1 VTTERPATPIGLV
14 APARTIRL
22 AGGSTATRAEQDP
35 HMSDS
40 SPSLRSPI
48 RLLAMLALAS
58 SLVVQAG
65 CTAVIATGAVVG
77 ATVGLGA
84 AVVGTAVGAG
94 VAAGGAVIDAVSSG
108 DEDKTKAAAPAV
120 EAAPVRAPAA
130 EPAKNVY

>member
-1 VTTERPATPIGLV
+1 MTTERPATPIGLV

-65 CTAVIATGAVVG
+65 CTAVVG